1 MENNEGKRIRLSRN
15 TSRSEGMYESI
26 KPVDAGMV
34 AHLEHEVCNATDGHG
49 EPTHLLW
56 VCSSYISG
64 KFESINYGVK
74 KV

>member
-1 MENNEGKRIRLSRN
+1 MD
-15 TSRSEGMYESI
+15 ESI

-34 AHLEHEVCNATDGHG
+34 AHLEHESCNATDGHG